1 MAQDELQHKKGFD
14 LGSINR
20 VLESRRAWVALFAI
34 LCMMIVGLYN
44 KIDTTAA
51 IASVAIAVAAAN
63 GYEKKGKSE

>member
-1 MAQDELQHKKGFD
+1 MDKNWLQLKTGID
-14 LGSINR
+14 LGTISRI
-20 VLESRRAWVALFAI
+20 LGSRRSWVALFAI
-34 LCMMIVGLYN
+34 LCMTVIALHN